1 MENRKVMLPICDK
14 RQVHG
19 PTRSISSRRHKTTL
33 ILGLAMH
40 LTFHREEEIAEK
52 MPYLHLLA
60 GSIIKKGSD
69 CVSVLRD
76 AIPY

>member
-1 MENRKVMLPICDK
+1 MENRTVMLPICDK

-40 LTFHREEEIAEK
+40 LTFHREGEIAGK
-52 MPYLHLLA
+52 IAVLA
-60 GSIIKKGSD
+60 FTGRVD
-69 CVSVLRD
+69 N
-76 AIPY
+76 